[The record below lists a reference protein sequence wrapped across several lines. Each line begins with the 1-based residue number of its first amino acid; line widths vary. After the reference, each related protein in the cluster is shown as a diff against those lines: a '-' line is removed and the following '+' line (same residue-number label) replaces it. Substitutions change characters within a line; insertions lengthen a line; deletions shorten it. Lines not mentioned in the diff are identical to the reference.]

1 MDILV
6 NGTNVDFTLKTERTL
21 GEVLG
26 SVEQAVEEN
35 GQTVIS
41 VRIDGSDVPA
51 EGLDAAFSRDI
62 GSVSRIELDTLA
74 REDILSMLRAL
85 GKELNESVPLLEEIP
100 VHLLT
105 GKDRTVMETI
115 HAFSVRLE
123 SLYKLLPLLPLTG
136 IAPERL
142 TVDSVPLSSYPGE
155 LAPLLGELLSAL
167 ERKDTVTVGDI
178 AEYELAPRITGAANV
193 LTSL

>member
-6 NGTNVDFTLKTERTL
+6 NGTSVDFTLESERTL

-51 EGLDAAFSRDI
+51 EGLDAAFARDI
-62 GSVSRIELDTLA
+62 GSVSRIELDTLSRA
-74 REDILSMLRAL
+74 DILSMLNAL
-85 GKELNESVPLLEEIP
+85 GEELAGSVPLLEEIP

-115 HAFSVRLE
+115 HGFSVRLE
-123 SLYKLLPLLPLTG
+123 RLYKLIPLLPLTG
-136 IAPERL
+136 MPSDRFEI
-142 TVDSVPLSSYPGE
+142 DSVPLSSYPGE

-178 AEYELAPRITGAANV
+178 AEYELAPRIAKVGN
-193 LTSL
+193 LLMEL